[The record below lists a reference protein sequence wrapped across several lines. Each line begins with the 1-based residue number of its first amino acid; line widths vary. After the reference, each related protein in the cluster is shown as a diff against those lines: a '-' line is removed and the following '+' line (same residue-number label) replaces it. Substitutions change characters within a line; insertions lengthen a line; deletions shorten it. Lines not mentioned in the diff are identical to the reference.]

1 MGPLPLLSA
10 LATAI
15 LCGGGAEALAAT
27 GAAAGPALL
36 RSAPDALAR
45 ATMQI
50 KGRLRR
56 LGRTHSQ
63 AATTEISC
71 NAAAQAIGAMSCSL
85 VTQISGYPEGCEC
98 RMQATECPPADAGLG
113 FTGVSPSLSVSL
125 PEMGGSSL
133 ILCMYWQWDNAGEAL
148 AAPPPPGFAPPPPPS
163 ATARLA
169 QQLVKS
175 AEAAAVQQVFAAVAA
190 NVPAAS
196 NTAGDAWSGL
206 AVPADGGRR
215 LRPLRAAHAPLA

>member
-15 LCGGGAEALAAT
+15 LCGGGAEALAAI

-36 RSAPDALAR
+36 RPAPDALAR

-63 AATTEISC
+63 AATTELSC

-148 AAPPPPGFAPPPPPS
+148 PAPPPPGFAPPPPPS

-175 AEAAAVQQVFAAVAA
+175 AEAAAVQQVSAAVA
-190 NVPAAS
+190 PMYQPPPTPPGMPGAAS
-196 NTAGDAWSGL
+196 
-206 AVPADGGRR
+206 PFPQMGGGGFDPFGPPM
-215 LRPLRAAHAPLA
+215 LR